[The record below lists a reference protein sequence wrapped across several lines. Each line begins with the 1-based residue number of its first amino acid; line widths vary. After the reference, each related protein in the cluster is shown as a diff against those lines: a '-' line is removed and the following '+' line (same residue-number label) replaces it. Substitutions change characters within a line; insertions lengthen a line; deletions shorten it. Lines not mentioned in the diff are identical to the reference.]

1 MIGRYAELTAGCRRD
16 FVLSYFGQPFH
27 PPCGGCDLCDAGRDE
42 IAAHD
47 EPFAVG
53 ARVVHRLWGPGVVQR
68 YGARDVSVLFDD
80 VGYKALARDLVE
92 QGEVLLREPT
102 REAPS

>member
-1 MIGRYAELTAGCRRD
+1 M
-16 FVLSYFGQPFH
+16 
-27 PPCGGCDLCDAGRDE
+27 
-42 IAAHD
+42 
-47 EPFAVG
+47 
-53 ARVVHRLWGPGVVQR
+53 HRLWGRGVVQR